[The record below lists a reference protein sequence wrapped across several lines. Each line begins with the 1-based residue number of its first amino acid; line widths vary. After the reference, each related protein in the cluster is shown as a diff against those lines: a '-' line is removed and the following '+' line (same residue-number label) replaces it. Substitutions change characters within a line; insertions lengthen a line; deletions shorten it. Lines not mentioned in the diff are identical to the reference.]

1 MEPALRVAL
10 EAVHASPMRAV
21 LHVTG
26 GAAQSLGWVMAVP
39 GASRTLLDAR
49 VPYARESMVDT
60 LGTEPKQYVSAQT
73 ARDLARTAYT
83 RGVRLSP
90 PSGRGGDDHRH
101 VVGVGCTCALA
112 SVPPK
117 KGDHRC
123 VVATYGVLG
132 SATYELNMEKGAR
145 DRWEED
151 GLASRLV
158 VQALADAAAEA
169 EMRERERASRRKRA
183 EGGDAAID
191 AAIDG
196 RTDGQFAN
204 VGFAVPWEGLLSA
217 RDAMM
222 TTRSSTRDPEDPIV
236 WVTSGTC
243 DVAAFSTETGELASL
258 HAIPRRTVILPGSFN
273 PAHDGHRE
281 MLAAAAA
288 LRPDHALAFELAV
301 TNADKG
307 TLAAEEVRRRAEQF
321 FPVRAGEK
329 LPTDSA
335 NFEPPS
341 DPSEAT
347 TSLLLTRAPLFSQK
361 AALFPGATFVVG
373 YDTAIRLVMP
383 KYYGGEVEMLR
394 AFEEIRNLGCSFV
407 VAGRAAT
414 TAEGKAFLTLADV
427 DVPEQLRDVFEALP
441 GFRNDIS
448 STEIRERGGG

>member
-39 GASRTLLDAR
+39 GASRTLLEAR

-183 EGGDAAID
+183 DGGDAAID
-191 AAIDG
+191 AAVDG

-204 VGFAVPWEGLLSA
+204 TDSFAVPWEGLLST

-222 TTRSSTRDPEDPIV
+222 KTRSSTRDPEDPIV
-236 WVTSGTC
+236 WVTNGTC

-258 HAIPRRTVILPGSFN
+258 HAIPRL
-273 PAHDGHRE
+273 
-281 MLAAAAA
+281 
-288 LRPDHALAFELAV
+288 
-301 TNADKG
+301 
-307 TLAAEEVRRRAEQF
+307 
-321 FPVRAGEK
+321 
-329 LPTDSA
+329 
-335 NFEPPS
+335 
-341 DPSEAT
+341 
-347 TSLLLTRAPLFSQK
+347 SL
-361 AALFPGATFVVG
+361 
-373 YDTAIRLVMP
+373 IH
-383 KYYGGEVEMLR
+383 
-394 AFEEIRNLGCSFV
+394 I
-407 VAGRAAT
+407 
-414 TAEGKAFLTLADV
+414 
-427 DVPEQLRDVFEALP
+427 
-441 GFRNDIS
+441 
-448 STEIRERGGG
+448 

>member
-39 GASRTLLDAR
+39 GASRTLLEAR

-123 VVATYGVLG
+123 VVATYGVLA

-169 EMRERERASRRKRA
+169 EMRERERASGGKRA
-183 EGGDAAID
+183 DGGD

-196 RTDGQFAN
+196 RTDGQFATGPAN
-204 VGFAVPWEGLLSA
+204 TGFAVPWEGVLSA

-243 DVAAFSTETGELASL
+243 DVAAFSTETGELTSL
-258 HAIPRRTVILPGSFN
+258 HAIPQRTVILPGSFN

-288 LRPDHALAFELAV
+288 LRPGHALAFELAV

-321 FPVRAGEK
+321 FPISAEG
-329 LPTDSA
+329 LPTDSPL
-335 NFEPPS
+335 ERPS
-341 DPSEAT
+341 DPSST

-373 YDTAIRLVMP
+373 HDTAIRLVMP

-414 TAEGKAFLTLADV
+414 SAEGKAFLTLADV

-448 STEIRERGGG
+448 STEIRLSLIHI

>member
-10 EAVHASPMRAV
+10 EAVHASPIRAV

-39 GASRTLLDAR
+39 GASRTLLEAR

-90 PSGRGGDDHRH
+90 GVHHDDHRH

-183 EGGDAAID
+183 DGGDAAID

-204 VGFAVPWEGLLSA
+204 TDSFAVPWEGLLST

-236 WVTSGTC
+236 WVTKGTC

-288 LRPDHALAFELAV
+288 LRPGHALAFELAV

-321 FPVRAGEK
+321 FPVRAEK

-335 NFEPPS
+335 LERPS
-341 DPSEAT
+341 DPSRT

>member
-21 LHVTG
+21 VHVTG

-60 LGTEPKQYVSAQT
+60 LGAEPKQYVSAQT

-90 PSGRGGDDHRH
+90 GVHHDDHRH

-123 VVATYGVLG
+123 FVATYGVLG
-132 SATYELNMEKGAR
+132 SATYELNMEKGLR

-169 EMRERERASRRKRA
+169 ETRERERRGESFGKDCANGA
-183 EGGDAAID
+183 NGDGAAN
-191 AAIDG
+191 AI
-196 RTDGQFAN
+196 
-204 VGFAVPWEGLLSA
+204 PWEGVLSA
-217 RDAMM
+217 NDAMT
-222 TTRSSTRDPEDPIV
+222 TTRAPTRSPDDPIS
-236 WVTSGTC
+236 WVTSGSC
-243 DVAAFSTETGELASL
+243 DVAAFSTETGELTSL
-258 HAIPRRTVILPGSFN
+258 HAIPPRTVILPGSFN
-273 PAHDGHRE
+273 PAHEGHRQ

-288 LRPDHALAFELAV
+288 LRPGHALAFELAV

-307 TLAAEEVRRRAEQF
+307 TLEPAEVRRRADSF
-321 FPVRAGEK
+321 FSPNGAG
-329 LPTDSA
+329 TAS
-335 NFEPPS
+335 FG
-341 DPSEAT
+341 SETLERPT

-373 YDTAIRLVMP
+373 HDTAIRLLMP

-394 AFEEIRNLGCSFV
+394 AFEDIRNLGCSFV

-414 TAEGKAFLTLADV
+414 SDEGGKTFLTLADV
-427 DVPEQLRDVFEALP
+427 DVPERIRDVFEALP
-441 GFRNDIS
+441 GFRNDVS

>member
-39 GASRTLLDAR
+39 GASRTLLEAR

-204 VGFAVPWEGLLSA
+204 VGFAIPWEGLLSA

-329 LPTDSA
+329 LPFTDSA
-335 NFEPPS
+335 LERPS
-341 DPSEAT
+341 DHPSRT

-414 TAEGKAFLTLADV
+414 TAEGEAFLTLADV

>member
-21 LHVTG
+21 VHVTG

-60 LGTEPKQYVSAQT
+60 LGAEPKQYVSAQT

-90 PSGRGGDDHRH
+90 GVNHDDHRH

-123 VVATYGVLG
+123 FVATYGVLG
-132 SATYELNMEKGAR
+132 SATYELNMEKGLR

-169 EMRERERASRRKRA
+169 ETRERERRGESFGK
-183 EGGDAAID
+183 DAAT
-191 AAIDG
+191 AI
-196 RTDGQFAN
+196 
-204 VGFAVPWEGLLSA
+204 PWEGVLSA
-217 RDAMM
+217 NDAVT
-222 TTRSSTRDPEDPIV
+222 TTRAPTRSPDDPIT
-236 WVTSGTC
+236 WVTSGSC
-243 DVAAFSTETGELASL
+243 DVAAFSTQTGELTSL
-258 HAIPRRTVILPGSFN
+258 HAIPRQTVILPGSFN
-273 PAHDGHRE
+273 PAHDGHRQ

-288 LRPDHALAFELAV
+288 TRPGHALAFELAV

-307 TLAAEEVRRRAEQF
+307 TLEPAEVRRRAEQF
-321 FPVRAGEK
+321 FSPNGFHRTASATATET
-329 LPTDSA
+329 LERTDPA
-335 NFEPPS
+335 
-341 DPSEAT
+341 

-373 YDTAIRLVMP
+373 HDTAIRLLMP

-394 AFEEIRNLGCSFV
+394 AFEDIRNLGCSFV

-414 TAEGKAFLTLADV
+414 SDEGGKTFLTLADV
-427 DVPEQLRDVFEALP
+427 DVPERIRDVFEALP
-441 GFRNDIS
+441 GFRNDVS

>member
-39 GASRTLLDAR
+39 GASRTLLEAR
-49 VPYARESMVDT
+49 VPYARASMVDT
-60 LGTEPKQYVSAQT
+60 LGAEPKQYVSAQT

-90 PSGRGGDDHRH
+90 PPSGGDDHRH

-123 VVATYGVLG
+123 VVATYGVAG
-132 SATYELNMEKGAR
+132 WATYELNMEKGAR

-169 EMRERERASRRKRA
+169 EMRERERRGLSRA
-183 EGGDAAID
+183 DGADAAP
-191 AAIDG
+191 AE
-196 RTDGQFAN
+196 
-204 VGFAVPWEGLLSA
+204 GFAVPWEGVLSA
-217 RDAMM
+217 RDAMT
-222 TTRSSTRDPEDPIV
+222 TTRARTRDPDDPIA
-236 WVTSGTC
+236 WVTGGTC
-243 DVAAFSTETGELASL
+243 DVAAFSTETGELSSL

-288 LRPDHALAFELAV
+288 LRPGHALAFELAV

-321 FPVRAGEK
+321 FPVRASGSVARAGGTEA
-329 LPTDSA
+329 PERTSA
-335 NFEPPS
+335 RP
-341 DPSEAT
+341 T

-373 YDTAIRLVMP
+373 HDTAIRLVMP
-383 KYYGGEVEMLR
+383 KYYGGEAEMFR
-394 AFEEIRNLGCSFV
+394 AFEDIRNSGCSFV

-414 TAEGKAFLTLADV
+414 SADSGEKAFLTLADV
-427 DVPEQLRDVFEALP
+427 DVPERIRDVFEALP
-441 GFRNDIS
+441 GFRNDVS
-448 STEIRERGGG
+448 STEIRESCGG

>member
-21 LHVTG
+21 VHVTG

-60 LGTEPKQYVSAQT
+60 LGAEPKQYVSAQT

-90 PSGRGGDDHRH
+90 GVNHDDHRH
-101 VVGVGCTCALA
+101 VMGVGCTCALA

-123 VVATYGVLG
+123 FVATYGVLG
-132 SATYELNMEKGAR
+132 SATYELNMEKGLR

-169 EMRERERASRRKRA
+169 ETRERERRGESFGK
-183 EGGDAAID
+183 DAAT
-191 AAIDG
+191 AI
-196 RTDGQFAN
+196 
-204 VGFAVPWEGLLSA
+204 PWEGVLSA
-217 RDAMM
+217 NDAVT
-222 TTRSSTRDPEDPIV
+222 TTRAPTRSPDDPIK
-236 WVTSGTC
+236 WVTSGSC
-243 DVAAFSTETGELASL
+243 DVAAFSTQTGELTSL
-258 HAIPRRTVILPGSFN
+258 HAIPRQTVILPGSFN
-273 PAHDGHRE
+273 PAHEGHRQ

-288 LRPDHALAFELAV
+288 LRPGHALAFELAV

-307 TLAAEEVRRRAEQF
+307 TLEPAEVRRRAEQF
-321 FPVRAGEK
+321 FSPNGERTASATATETQGER
-329 LPTDSA
+329 TD
-335 NFEPPS
+335 P
-341 DPSEAT
+341 T

-373 YDTAIRLVMP
+373 HDTAIRLLMP

-394 AFEEIRNLGCSFV
+394 AFEDIRNLGCSFV

-414 TAEGKAFLTLADV
+414 SDEGGKTFLTLADV
-427 DVPEQLRDVFEALP
+427 DVPERIRDVFEALP
-441 GFRNDIS
+441 GFRNDVS
-448 STEIRERGGG
+448 STEIRERGGK

>member
-1 MEPALRVAL
+1 
-10 EAVHASPMRAV
+10 
-21 LHVTG
+21 
-26 GAAQSLGWVMAVP
+26 
-39 GASRTLLDAR
+39 
-49 VPYARESMVDT
+49 
-60 LGTEPKQYVSAQT
+60 
-73 ARDLARTAYT
+73 
-83 RGVRLSP
+83 
-90 PSGRGGDDHRH
+90 
-101 VVGVGCTCALA
+101 
-112 SVPPK
+112 
-117 KGDHRC
+117 
-123 VVATYGVLG
+123 
-132 SATYELNMEKGAR
+132 
-145 DRWEED
+145 
-151 GLASRLV
+151 
-158 VQALADAAAEA
+158 
-169 EMRERERASRRKRA
+169 
-183 EGGDAAID
+183 
-191 AAIDG
+191 
-196 RTDGQFAN
+196 
-204 VGFAVPWEGLLSA
+204 
-217 RDAMM
+217 MM

-243 DVAAFSTETGELASL
+243 DVAAFSTETGELMSL

-288 LRPDHALAFELAV
+288 LRPGHALAFELAV

-321 FPVRAGEK
+321 FPVRAEG
-329 LPTDSA
+329 LPTDSPL
-335 NFEPPS
+335 ERPS
-341 DPSEAT
+341 DPSRT

-373 YDTAIRLVMP
+373 HDTAIRLVMP

-414 TAEGKAFLTLADV
+414 SAEGKAFLTLADV

>member
-60 LGTEPKQYVSAQT
+60 LGAEPKQYVSAQT

-83 RGVRLSP
+83 RGVSLSP
-90 PSGRGGDDHRH
+90 REGGDEHRH

-112 SVPPK
+112 SAPPK

-169 EMRERERASRRKRA
+169 EMRERERRGLSRA
-183 EGGDAAID
+183 DGADAAP
-191 AAIDG
+191 AE
-196 RTDGQFAN
+196 
-204 VGFAVPWEGLLSA
+204 GFAVPWEGVLSA
-217 RDAMM
+217 RDAMT
-222 TTRSSTRDPEDPIV
+222 TTRARTRDPEDPIA
-236 WVTSGTC
+236 WITKGTC
-243 DVAAFSTETGELASL
+243 DVAAFSTETGELSSL

-273 PAHDGHRE
+273 PVHDGHRE

-307 TLAAEEVRRRAEQF
+307 ALAVEEVRRRAEQF
-321 FPVRAGEK
+321 FPVRRRGSGSRTRAGG
-329 LPTDSA
+329 TDA
-335 NFEPPS
+335 LEQTS
-341 DPSEAT
+341 DRPT

-373 YDTAIRLVMP
+373 HDTAIRLVMP
-383 KYYGGEVEMLR
+383 KYYGGEAEMFR
-394 AFEEIRNLGCSFV
+394 AFEDIRNFECSFV

-414 TAEGKAFLTLADV
+414 GDEAGERAFLTLADV
-427 DVPEQLRDVFEALP
+427 NVPERIRDMFEALP
-441 GFRNDIS
+441 GFRNDVS
-448 STEIRERGGG
+448 STEIRGRGGG

>member
-39 GASRTLLDAR
+39 GASRTLLEAR

-329 LPTDSA
+329 LPFTDSA
-335 NFEPPS
+335 LERPS
-341 DPSEAT
+341 DHPSRT

-414 TAEGKAFLTLADV
+414 TAEGEAFLTLADV